1 MCGVRWH
8 NSFKLI
14 NVPRKMH
21 SMCFHIVEVLFFFA
35 SLLENSSE
43 PQAVKSDSHNCD
55 VIMQRHVYDS
65 LIVARKAR
73 NYMSAAKCANI
84 IERKFALA
92 GDLLERGPSS
102 RHV

>member
-1 MCGVRWH
+1 MCPE
-8 NSFKLI
+8 
-14 NVPRKMH
+14 NVLNII
-21 SMCFHIVEVLFFFA
+21 SYSDLLFLSVFC

-43 PQAVKSDSHNCD
+43 PQAVRSDSHNCD

-73 NYMSAAKCANI
+73 NYMSAVAKCGNI

-92 GDLLERGPSS
+92 GD
-102 RHV
+102 